1 MIKIR
6 YLFTILVIALWGG
19 GVLYAADK
27 ELVSILVDKGYLSKE
42 EANKI
47 MSDVSHGQIIKT
59 KSKLV
64 KKLTFSGRVHGQW
77 DYLSAEI
84 DGKNDPITEN
94 SFIMRR
100 LYLGAKADLGQGWE
114 GVISASF
121 GDDTNRL
128 DKGYL
133 AKKLSDEFKAYVGY
147 LKAPFG
153 IEETTSSSKIKSVER
168 SALNRFFIEDLN
180 FGARVTGVQLHGS
193 IAGLK
198 GALAVTNIR
207 QNNFDDGS
215 DEGDSENNLA
225 YWGRLNHTL
234 SLNAEESAELMLGGD
249 IAFLPTNAAQQYDKD
264 LSTRDA
270 LLYTLYGKLS
280 VDDFL
285 SVGNASILLQF
296 MGANV
301 DDASADGTI
310 PNAENASPMGFN
322 IMPSI
327 FLTDDLEFVL
337 SYSFIDSDGLGV
349 DPTDVT
355 RRVNSIKDTND
366 EKLHWDEYQEFYV
379 GINYFIRGIRG
390 NDLKLSVGYVYAKGE
405 DIFKNGGHGT
415 AVADEDNEFTS
426 NGFRARLQLLF

>member
-1 MIKIR
+1 MMKIR
-6 YLFTILVIALWGG
+6 HLFTILVIALWGSG
-19 GVLYAADK
+19 MLYAADK

-42 EANKI
+42 EAHKI
-47 MSDVSHGQIIKT
+47 MSDVSHGPIIKT
-59 KSKLV
+59 KGKLV

-77 DYLSAEI
+77 DYLSAHV
-84 DGKNDPITEN
+84 DKQDDPTTEN

-114 GVISASF
+114 GVINASF

-133 AKKLSDEFKAYVGY
+133 AKKLSDELKVYVGY

-168 SALNRFFIEDLN
+168 SALSRFFIEDLN

-193 IAGLK
+193 MAGLK

-207 QNNFDDGS
+207 QGNFDQGS
-215 DEGDSENNLA
+215 DAEKADSENSLA

-234 SLNAEESAELMLGGD
+234 ALNTEDSVELMFGGD
-249 IAFLPTNAAQQYDKD
+249 IAFLPTNATQQYDD
-264 LSTRDA
+264 SLSSSDA
-270 LLYTLYGKLS
+270 LLYTLYGKFS

-285 SVGNASILLQF
+285 SVGDASILLQF

-301 DDASADGTI
+301 DDASADGALA
-310 PNAENASPMGFN
+310 NAEDASPMGFS

-327 FLTDDLEFVL
+327 FLTNDLELVL
-337 SYSFIDSDGLGV
+337 SYSFLDSDGIGV
-349 DPTDVT
+349 DPSDAT
-355 RRVNSIKDTND
+355 RRVNTIKGTNK

-379 GINYFIRGIRG
+379 GINYFIRG
-390 NDLKLSVGYVYAKGE
+390 NDLKLSAGYVYAKGE
-405 DIFKNGGHGT
+405 DIFKDGGHGM
-415 AVADEDNEFTS
+415 AIQDDDNEFTA